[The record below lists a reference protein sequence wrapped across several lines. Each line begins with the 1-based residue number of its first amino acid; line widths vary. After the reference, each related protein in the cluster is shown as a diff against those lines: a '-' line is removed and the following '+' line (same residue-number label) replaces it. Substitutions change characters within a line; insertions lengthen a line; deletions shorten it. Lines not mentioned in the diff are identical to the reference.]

1 MESAQIKVLK
11 SYPKMTNKLIM
22 LYSRKILLTFL
33 SVFLASHLFGQA
45 KKLSLQE
52 SVDYALQ
59 NHPDIQNKKLG
70 EKYADAQVD
79 ETRSIGIPQLNANV
93 QFVNNIERQVFVF
106 PNPATGKNEP
116 IRIGNKYSTVG
127 TLSASWLALD
137 ATYFVGLK
145 AAEGFTEL
153 SRLQTNM
160 TSRDVIV
167 NVTKAYYLVLITS
180 ENVSLLEQN
189 IKTLEAILSQTE
201 GYYKNGFAEKL
212 DVDRLNLTLSNLN
225 IQLEGLKDQK
235 GITEQLLKLNIGMS
249 VDTEIELSDNL
260 ESLYKS
266 SIEGYA
272 QSFNPK
278 ERIEYKLMNSQLQLT
293 ALDKKRF
300 ELAKYPNLA
309 FFANY
314 QQNNFGEEIDFSK
327 WYGNS
332 FWGFRV
338 GIPIFSGFNN
348 KAQLKKRSINM
359 DQTVNSMNMFENAAK
374 LEANQ
379 AIIRYDRSVKTI
391 ELQKKNLEL
400 ANEILRISSVK
411 LKEGIGS
418 SLEITN
424 AQQEV
429 KTSQTNYLNAVYDL
443 LNAQIELKKAFGKI

>member
-1 MESAQIKVLK
+1 M
-11 SYPKMTNKLIM
+11 P
-22 LYSRKILLTFL
+22 YSRQLLISLLVILLGTN
-33 SVFLASHLFGQA
+33 LFGQA

-70 EKYADAQVD
+70 EKYADAQVN
-79 ETRSIGIPQLNANV
+79 ETRSIGLPQVSANL
-93 QFVNNIERQVFVF
+93 QFVNNLEKQVFVF

-116 IRIGNKYSTVG
+116 IRVGNNFTTTG
-127 TLSASWLALD
+127 TLAASWLALD
-137 ATYFVGLK
+137 ATYFVALK
-145 AAEGFTEL
+145 AAESFTEL
-153 SRLQTNM
+153 SRLQTSM
-160 TSRDVIV
+160 TSRDAVV
-167 NVTKAYYLVLITS
+167 AVTKSYYLVLITS

-189 IKTLEAILSQTE
+189 IKTLEAILFQTE
-201 GYYKNGFAEKL
+201 GFYKNGFAEKI

-235 GITEQLLKLNIGMS
+235 RITEQLLKLNIGMP
-249 VDTEIELSDNL
+249 VETEIELTDNL

-266 SIEGYA
+266 SIEGYT

-278 ERIEYKLMNSQLQLT
+278 ERIEYKLMNSQLQLNN
-293 ALDKKRF
+293 LDKKRF
-300 ELAKYPNLA
+300 ELTKYPNLA

-314 QQNNFGEEIDFSK
+314 QQNNFGEEIDLSK

-348 KAQLKKRSINM
+348 DAQLKKRRINI
-359 DQTVNSMNMFENAAK
+359 DQTVNSMNMFENAAR

-379 AIIRYDRSVKTI
+379 AITRYDRSIKTI

-411 LKEGIGS
+411 LKEGVGS
-418 SLEITN
+418 SLEIIN
-424 AQQEV
+424 AQQEL

>member
-1 MESAQIKVLK
+1 
-11 SYPKMTNKLIM
+11 MTNNKIM
-22 LYSRKILLTFL
+22 PYSRQLLISLLIILLGNN
-33 SVFLASHLFGQA
+33 LFGQA

-79 ETRSIGIPQLNANV
+79 ETRSIGLPQVSANL
-93 QFVNNIERQVFVF
+93 QFVNNLEKQVFVF

-116 IRIGNKYSTVG
+116 IRVGNNFTTTG
-127 TLSASWLALD
+127 TLAASWLALD
-137 ATYFVGLK
+137 ATYFVALK
-145 AAEGFTEL
+145 AAESFTEL
-153 SRLQTNM
+153 SRLQTSM
-160 TSRDVIV
+160 TSRDAVV
-167 NVTKAYYLVLITS
+167 AVTKSYYLVLITS

-189 IKTLEAILSQTE
+189 IKTLEAILFQTE
-201 GYYKNGFAEKL
+201 GFYKNGFAEKI

-225 IQLEGLKDQK
+225 IQLQGLKDQET
-235 GITEQLLKLNIGMS
+235 ITEQLLKLNIGMP
-249 VDTEIELSDNL
+249 VETEIELTDNL

-266 SIEGYA
+266 SIEGYT

-278 ERIEYKLMNSQLQLT
+278 ERIEYKLMNSQLQLNN
-293 ALDKKRF
+293 LDKKRF
-300 ELAKYPNLA
+300 ELTKYPNLA

-314 QQNNFGEEIDFSK
+314 QQNNFGEEIDLSR

-338 GIPIFSGFNN
+338 GIPLFSGFNN
-348 KAQLKKRSINM
+348 NAQLKKRRINI
-359 DQTVNSMNMFENAAK
+359 DQTVNSMNMFENAAR

-379 AIIRYDRSVKTI
+379 AITRYDRSIKTI

-411 LKEGIGS
+411 LKEGVGS

-424 AQQEV
+424 AQQEL
-429 KTSQTNYLNAVYDL
+429 KTSQTNYLNAVFDL

>member
-1 MESAQIKVLK
+1 
-11 SYPKMTNKLIM
+11 M
-22 LYSRKILLTFL
+22 LYSRHFLTSILI
-33 SVFLASHLFGQA
+33 VFIGTNLFGQA
-45 KKLSLQE
+45 RKLTLQE

-79 ETRSIGIPQLNANV
+79 ETRSIGIPQLNANL
-93 QFVNNIERQVFVF
+93 QFINNIERQVFVF
-106 PNPATGKNEP
+106 PNPMTGKNEP
-116 IRIGNKYSTVG
+116 IRIGNKFSTVG

-160 TSRDVIV
+160 TERDVV
-167 NVTKAYYLVLITS
+167 VAATKAYYLVLITS

-189 IKTLEAILSQTE
+189 IKTLEAILTQTE
-201 GYYKNGFAEKL
+201 GYYKNGFAEKI

-235 GITEQLLKLNIGMS
+235 GITEQLLKLNIGMP
-249 VDTEIELSDNL
+249 VETEIELTDNL

-266 SIEGYA
+266 TIEGYA
-272 QSFNPK
+272 KSFDPK
-278 ERIEYKLMNSQLQLT
+278 QRIEYKLMNSQLQLT

-314 QQNNFGEEIDFSK
+314 QQNNFGEQIDLSK

-332 FWGFRV
+332 YWGFRV

-348 KAQLKKRSINM
+348 KAQLKKRRINM

-379 AIIRYDRSVKTI
+379 AILRYDRSLKTI

-411 LKEGIGS
+411 LKEGVGS

>member
-1 MESAQIKVLK
+1 
-11 SYPKMTNKLIM
+11 M
-22 LYSRKILLTFL
+22 LYSRQLLTSIL
-33 SVFLASHLFGQA
+33 IVFIGTHLFGQA
-45 KKLSLQE
+45 KKLTLQE

-79 ETRSIGIPQLNANV
+79 ETRSIGIPQLNANL
-93 QFVNNIERQVFVF
+93 QFINNIERQVFVF
-106 PNPATGKNEP
+106 PNPMTGKNEP
-116 IRIGNKYSTVG
+116 IRIGNKFSTVG

-160 TSRDVIV
+160 TERDVV
-167 NVTKAYYLVLITS
+167 VAATKAYYLVLITS

-189 IKTLEAILSQTE
+189 IKTLEAILTQTE
-201 GYYKNGFAEKL
+201 GYYKNGFAEKI

-235 GITEQLLKLNIGMS
+235 GITEQLLKLNIGMP
-249 VDTEIELSDNL
+249 VETEIELTDNL

-266 SIEGYA
+266 TIEGYA
-272 QSFNPK
+272 KSFDPK
-278 ERIEYKLMNSQLQLT
+278 QRIEYKLMNSQLHLT

-300 ELAKYPNLA
+300 ELSKYPNLA

-314 QQNNFGEEIDFSK
+314 QQNNFGEEIDLSK

-332 FWGFRV
+332 YWGFRV

-348 KAQLKKRSINM
+348 KAQLKKRRINM

-379 AIIRYDRSVKTI
+379 AILRYDRSLKTI

-411 LKEGIGS
+411 LKEGVGS